1 MNHKE
6 AELRQYFLDQ
16 ATSLGELSTTVL
28 AYMMSD
34 AGIDNKWE
42 FALKKRLI
50 WVDGHRWTLE
60 SAAELLGVTRERM
73 RQVQNQLEAVKFST
87 IVPPRVLY
95 QVLELRRQVS
105 TLDDFWKALRSTGL
119 AGPEENWSK
128 TSLTELFLKVGNHSI
143 VEDLG
148 LLFRELSPP
157 PPSRR
162 TNSIIRSCRAKLFG
176 TINLDEAAEKSALEK
191 SDVLIILKNLYEL
204 VYHNDVMALAIQNPP
219 GAFIE
224 AVGKQLYVNPE
235 LNPGA
240 LLEGVNRQ
248 MAYRGVTNNLS
259 LTEFSGLLELVC
271 GDPPQLREIPV
282 ELRYVPQLGQ
292 HESAFVDAFRASGRQ
307 NLHRDEL
314 IAAARERDLN
324 PTSAGV
330 YLSTSPIIRPSG
342 VRRGYFRLV

>member
-6 AELRQYFLDQ
+6 AELRQHYLDE
-16 ATSLGELSTTVL
+16 AASLGEVASTALSF
-28 AYMMSD
+28 MMSD
-34 AGIDNKWE
+34 AGIDDKWE
-42 FALKKRLI
+42 FALKKRLL

-60 SAAELLGVTRERM
+60 SAAQLVGVTRERM
-73 RQVQNQLEAVKFST
+73 RQVQNQLEAVVFST
-87 IVPPRVLY
+87 TVPPKILY
-95 QVLELRRQVS
+95 KVVELQHQVA
-105 TLDDFWKALRSTGL
+105 TLDEFWRKLRSTGL

-162 TNSIIRSCRAKLFG
+162 TNSIIRSCRTKLFG
-176 TINLDEAAEKSALEK
+176 TINLNEAAEKSALETR
-191 SDVLIILKNLYEL
+191 DVLAILRNLYEH
-204 VYHNDVMALAIQNPP
+204 VYHNDEMALAIQNPP

-235 LNPGA
+235 LNPET
-240 LLEGVNRQ
+240 LLEGVKKQ
-248 MAYRGVTNNLS
+248 MAYRGVSNTLS
-259 LTEFSGLLELVC
+259 LAEFSGLLNLVF
-271 GDPPQLREIPV
+271 GDPPALGKIPA
-282 ELRYVPQLGQ
+282 ELGFVPQLGQ
-292 HESAFVDAFRASGRQ
+292 HESAFVDAFRAQGRR

-314 IAAARERDLN
+314 IAVARERDLN

-330 YLSTSPIIRPSG
+330 YLSTSPIIRSSG